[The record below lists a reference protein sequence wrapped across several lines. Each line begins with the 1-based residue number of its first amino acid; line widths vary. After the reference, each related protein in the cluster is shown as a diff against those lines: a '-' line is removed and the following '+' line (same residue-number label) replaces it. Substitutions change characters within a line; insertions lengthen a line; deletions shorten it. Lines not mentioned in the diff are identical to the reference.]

1 MSVELPEIS
10 ILSQQMRETIVGKIV
25 EVIEITD
32 YEKLQRLGF
41 INHDLSEFE
50 ELKRKTIESVVSR
63 GLVIRLKLS
72 EGNNLLLSP
81 EYGGKVRFQHHQS
94 KPPLEPYHLKICFTD
109 YSSLYVRLTG
119 MGLIFSVKDNK
130 INEIYVYRRDFSN
143 VLSPLEED
151 FTYERFSENL
161 RGKIYGLKAALVGR
175 EAVIVG
181 FGNSSFQD
189 VIYRARLHPK
199 RKISDLTPEEKRA
212 LFNSIIDV
220 VKERI
225 SLGGK
230 DQFTDLHGNKG
241 GYIPRMGGNDFG
253 KQCKNCGTRIEKLS
267 FGGGQVYLCPKCQR

>member
-94 KPPLEPYHLKICFTD
+94 EPPLEPYHLKICFTD